1 MSRHHSPT
9 VIDKRRKILKG
20 LIIVCLIALCIEVGY
35 FLNLQLR
42 EHFSIHWVSGTSME
56 QNLEDGD
63 AVLVRKDIAIKRY
76 EVIAFK
82 LPEESEMFVK
92 RVVGMPGD
100 AIIIRNNRMVLNI
113 GAPENFETVYTFQIN
128 APVAKE
134 LQALTS
140 IPEDSYFVI
149 GDHVDVSKDSRTFG
163 FVKKEQIEGTVQ
175 FHLANIH

>member
-1 MSRHHSPT
+1 
-9 VIDKRRKILKG
+9 
-20 LIIVCLIALCIEVGY
+20 
-35 FLNLQLR
+35 
-42 EHFSIHWVSGTSME
+42 
-56 QNLEDGD
+56 
-63 AVLVRKDIAIKRY
+63 
-76 EVIAFK
+76 
-82 LPEESEMFVK
+82 MFVK